1 MRKSCFVITPIGAA
15 ESPQRQHADRVW
27 EQVLKPVFD
36 EAGYEL
42 IRADKMTDPGQITE
56 AIFRSIS
63 ESDVCVAD
71 LSFLNPNVMY
81 ELGVRHCLRLPTI
94 QIKSE
99 STPNPFDTKNQRTID
114 FDLDSDESL
123 TALSADIRNQLDWIE
138 RNPGNVSN
146 PLTSAIGRFQADFDA
161 ERTAKSLS
169 TLARRVTELEANANL
184 PANAVAAAIAGQ
196 GDLATM
202 NLKEIKDVIGH
213 ELQADAIDWRKS
225 EDGSVT
231 GQFKGFDIT
240 LRPQSKERWSSSAVH
255 HRTGYSVS
263 YPTWRNSE
271 DAAKKAIL
279 EAMLNEAEYWNQE

>member
-1 MRKSCFVITPIGAA
+1 MKKSCFVITPIGSAD
-15 ESPQRQHADRVW
+15 SPERNHADRIW
-27 EQVLKPVFD
+27 EKVLEPVFGQ
-36 EAGYEL
+36 AGYDL
-42 IRADKMTDPGQITE
+42 IRSDKMKDPGQITD

-63 ESDVCVAD
+63 ESDVCLAD

-81 ELGVRHCLRLPTI
+81 ELGVRHCFRLPTI

-114 FDLDSDESL
+114 FDLESDESL
-123 TALSADIRNQLDWIE
+123 TALAGEVKDQLDWIE

-146 PLTSAIGRFQADFDA
+146 PLTSAIGRFQSDFDA
-161 ERTAKSLS
+161 ERTAKSLAA
-169 TLARRVTELEANANL
+169 LAQRVTDLEANAQSSQN
-184 PANAVAAAIAGQ
+184 NIAAAIAGQ

-202 NLKEIKDVIGH
+202 NLDEVKEAISS
-213 ELQADAIDWRKS
+213 ELQADAIDWRKID
-225 EDGSVT
+225 DGSIK
-231 GQFKGFDIT
+231 GQFKGFEIT
-240 LRPQSKERWSSSAVH
+240 LRPQSKGRWSSSAVH

-279 EAMLNEAEYWNQE
+279 EAMLNEAQYWNDD

>member
-1 MRKSCFVITPIGAA
+1 MKNSCFVITPIGDAD
-15 ESPQRQHADRVW
+15 SLQRKHADRVW
-27 EQVLKPVFD
+27 EHVLKPVFD
-36 EAGYEL
+36 EAGYDL
-42 IRADKMTDPGQITE
+42 IRADKMRDPGQITE
-56 AIFRSIS
+56 AIFKAIS

-114 FDLDSDESL
+114 FDLESQESL
-123 TALSADIRNQLDWIE
+123 VALAAVIKDQLDWIE

-146 PLTSAIGRFQADFDA
+146 PLTSAIGRFQADSDA

-169 TLARRVTELEANANL
+169 ALARRVSDLEAGANN
-184 PANAVAAAIAGQ
+184 PANAVAAGIIGQ

-202 NLKEIKDVIGH
+202 NMDEIKEVIGR
-213 ELQADAIDWRKS
+213 ELQVDAIDWRRS
-225 EDGSVT
+225 EDGAVN

-240 LRPQSKERWSSSAVH
+240 LRPQSKDRWSSSAVH

-263 YPTWRNSE
+263 YPTWRKSE

-279 EAMLNEAEYWNQE
+279 EAMLSEAEYWNQE

>member
-1 MRKSCFVITPIGAA
+1 MKKSCFVITPIGTAD
-15 ESPQRQHADRVW
+15 SPERSHADRIW
-27 EQVLKPVFD
+27 EKVLEPVFGQ
-36 EAGYEL
+36 AGYEL
-42 IRADKMTDPGQITE
+42 IRSDKMKDPGQITE

-99 STPNPFDTKNQRTID
+99 STLNPFDTKNQRTID

-123 TALSADIRNQLDWIE
+123 TALAGEVKDQLDWIE

-146 PLTSAIGRFQADFDA
+146 PLTSAIGQFRSDLDA
-161 ERTAKSLS
+161 ERTAKLLS
-169 TLARRVTELEANANL
+169 VLAQRVSDLEAGAKL
-184 PANAVAAAIAGQ
+184 PASTVAAAIAGQ

-202 NLKEIKDVIGH
+202 NLNDVKDAISH
-213 ELQADAIDWRKS
+213 ELQADAIDWRKTD
-225 EDGSVT
+225 DGAVK

-240 LRPQSKERWSSSAVH
+240 LWPQSKGRWSSSAVH

-279 EAMLNEAEYWNQE
+279 EAMLSEAEYWSDE